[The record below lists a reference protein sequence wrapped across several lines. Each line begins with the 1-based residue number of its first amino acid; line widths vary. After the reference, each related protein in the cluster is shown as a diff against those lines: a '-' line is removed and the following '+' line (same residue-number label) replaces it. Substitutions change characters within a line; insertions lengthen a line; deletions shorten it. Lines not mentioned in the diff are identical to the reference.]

1 MKTCL
6 KIKKRTM
13 FLYLLPGMLW
23 YSFIVFVPI
32 ALAIYYGFFNWNG
45 GAKMDFIGV
54 SNFLEVIQ
62 DKVFQKSLYN
72 NIYLT
77 VVCLLGQIG
86 IAFLLA
92 FLLNGRHIRF
102 KGFHRVM
109 GYFPAVLSAV
119 IVGFIWNLI
128 YDYNYGLINSL
139 LSLIG
144 MGDKAQAWLN
154 NDKLV
159 LPLVAIPLVWQF
171 IGYYMI
177 ILMSALASV
186 DPQIFEMA
194 EIDGAAGWKK
204 AVYITL
210 PLIKNTLIVC
220 VTLCIAGNMK
230 IFDLIYA
237 LTGGGPGYSSS
248 VMAMYAYKTS
258 FLSYKMGYGSAMS
271 IVILI
276 ASLVLVAG
284 SRSILLRFTGGKEH
298 EE

>member
-1 MKTCL
+1 MNTCL
-6 KIKKRTM
+6 KMKKRTM
-13 FLYLLPGMLW
+13 FLYILPGLIW
-23 YSFIVFVPI
+23 YSFIVLIPVL
-32 ALAIYYGFFNWNG
+32 LAFYYGFFEWNG
-45 GAKMDFIGV
+45 GTKMTFVGFQ
-54 SNFLEVIQ
+54 NFL
-62 DKVFQKSLYN
+62 DVFQDQVFSQSLYN

-77 VVCLLGQIG
+77 VVCLAGQIG
-86 IAFLLA
+86 IAFVLA
-92 FLLNGRHIRF
+92 ILLNGRHVRF
-102 KGFHRVM
+102 KRLHRVM
-109 GYFPAVLSAV
+109 SYFPAVLSAV

-128 YDYNYGLINSL
+128 YDYNYGLLNSFL
-139 LSLIG
+139 RLIG
-144 MGDKAQAWLN
+144 MEEKVQAWLN
-154 NDKLV
+154 NSELV
-159 LPLVAIPLVWQF
+159 LPLVAIPLVWQY

-177 ILMSALASV
+177 IIMSALASV

-194 EIDGAAGWKK
+194 EIDGASGWKR

-237 LTGGGPGYSSS
+237 MTGGGPGSSSS

-271 IVILI
+271 IVILLV
-276 ASLVLVAG
+276 SLLLVGG
-284 SRSILLRFTGGKEH
+284 SRSILLHFTKEK